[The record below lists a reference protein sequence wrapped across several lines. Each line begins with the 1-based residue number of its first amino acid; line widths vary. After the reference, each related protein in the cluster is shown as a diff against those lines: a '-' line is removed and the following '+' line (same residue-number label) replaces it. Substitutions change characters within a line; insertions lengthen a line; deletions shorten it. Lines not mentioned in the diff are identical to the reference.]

1 MMGIQL
7 IKNWNNSMAK
17 KETDLKGITAS
28 PGIVE
33 GKVLIIK
40 NPAKPVEPKRG
51 CIIVTTFTTP
61 VIALALTEA
70 AGIICEKGGLTC
82 HAAIIAREFNIPC
95 IVGVKNTLKRL
106 KNNQTIIL
114 DANKGKIYEA

>member
-1 MMGIQL
+1 
-7 IKNWNNSMAK
+7 
-17 KETDLKGITAS
+17 
-28 PGIVE
+28 
-33 GKVLIIK
+33 
-40 NPAKPVEPKRG
+40 
-51 CIIVTTFTTP
+51 
-61 VIALALTEA
+61 
-70 AGIICEKGGLTC
+70 C